1 MALIDSSLFDSN
13 LLSIEEDTKNA
24 NLVRD
29 IVLGR
34 LLKDKVITEE
44 QAKDY
49 SEKWQVIVV
58 KRSWFKRWMQ
68 VFGSGKDKNS
78 YAYKYVRFED

>member
-1 MALIDSSLFDSN
+1 MDSN
-13 LLSIEEDTKNA
+13 LLTIEEDTKNA
-24 NLVRD
+24 NVVRD

-34 LLKDKVITEE
+34 LLTDKIITEE

-58 KRSWFKRWMQ
+58 KRSWFKRWLD
-68 VFGSGKDKNS
+68 VFCKGKEKDN
-78 YAYKYVRFED
+78 YFYKYVRFED